1 MSSLVLIRGEGDLAS
16 GAALRLVRA
25 GLPVVITELPQPLA
39 VRRLV
44 SFSQAV
50 YSGEITIEGITAHL
64 AEDASQARRIL
75 GSGSIAVRVDPEAD
89 CRHELQ
95 PLVLVDGRMTKRP
108 PELGMDAA
116 PLVIGWG
123 PGFTAGYDCH
133 AAIETRRGPRLGRV
147 IWQGVAEL
155 DTGVPDAT
163 AGIQAQRVLRAPGAG
178 RLRVLA
184 EIGAHLERDQL
195 AAEVNGVV
203 VRAGC
208 RGVLPDGFAVEAGMK
223 IGDVDPRDDPALCRL
238 VSDKALAVGGGVMEA
253 VLSLPDIRARLW
265 EKS

>member
-64 AEDASQARRIL
+64 AEDASQARWIL

-184 EIGAHLERDQL
+184 EIGVL
-195 AAEVNGVV
+195 
-203 VRAGC
+203 
-208 RGVLPDGFAVEAGMK
+208 RGMLPDGFAVEAGMK